1 MVEHLTHRMRT
12 TPPAQKPSYADPVRC
27 HRVWKLF
34 AAVAVAACAASPIAS
49 ADSGSPSYDAGKQS
63 IDNLV
68 NVHHV
73 QFPSDT
79 DWPTYCEQV
88 RTNALRTGQILHI
101 DSPADFVAGCQDEGR
116 ALASSR

>member
-1 MVEHLTHRMRT
+1 MVERLTPRMRT
-12 TPPAQKPSYADPVRC
+12 APPAQKSSYADLMCCR
-27 HRVWKLF
+27 RAWKLF
-34 AAVAVAACAASPIAS
+34 AAVAVAACAASPIVS
-49 ADSGSPSYDAGKQS
+49 ADSGAPSYDAGKLS

-88 RTNALRTGQILHI
+88 RTNVLRTGQILHI
-101 DSPADFVAGCQDEGR
+101 DSPADFIAGCQDEGR
-116 ALASSR
+116 ALASSK